1 MPDIK
6 PVSFAELMAKVQP
19 TAANPPP
26 SVDAPSGSESFTSV
40 RYFTK
45 DGLAEAAR
53 LLKQIRTDKTLHD
66 QDVEDLIS
74 DPQYT
79 KPLGGSYA
87 IKRAKDFATKL
98 ELCEYFTST
107 FNDAFLEDHRK
118 DEGLWTWLAF
128 AYYKQFVKTKKDV
141 VQLASDPRWIF
152 DHENYRLSVRH
163 FIAGPLYLYYDFHDT
178 SEEVKDM
185 LFFSPPKEFGG
196 FIDAITYKMEG
207 TRMPVL
213 IQTAA
218 RLYYDPDSP
227 KRMKKGV
234 TSQDKPGTVR
244 ELLRVVS
251 QLAQTRD
258 FYDVGDT
265 NELLRILP
273 KQFDRFN
280 SSVAH

>member
-6 PVSFAELMAKVQP
+6 PVSFANLMAKGQP
-19 TAANPPP
+19 AAANPPP
-26 SVDAPSGSESFTSV
+26 PIFAPSGSEALTQV
-40 RYFTK
+40 KYFTR
-45 DGLAEAAR
+45 DGLVEAAR
-53 LLKQIRTDKTLHD
+53 LLKQIRTDKTLHG
-66 QDVEDLIS
+66 QDVEDLIN

-79 KPLGGSYA
+79 KPLAGGYA
-87 IKRAKDFATKL
+87 IDRAKVFATKL
-98 ELCEYFTST
+98 ELCEYFTT
-107 FNDAFLEDHRK
+107 LFDDAFLEGHRK
-118 DEGLWTWLAF
+118 DEGIWTWLAF

-163 FIAGPLYLYYDFHDT
+163 FIAGPIYLYYDFHDT
-178 SEEVKDM
+178 SKEVKDM

-218 RLYYDPDSP
+218 CLYYDPDSP
-227 KRMKKGV
+227 KRMKRGV

-265 NELLRILP
+265 DELLRILP
-273 KQFDRFN
+273 QQFDRFK
-280 SSVAH
+280 SHVAD